1 MALQCTVHGVVDTLD
16 RAWIE
21 ANYRRREQFQ
31 RRARTLSVGGDVA
44 WAKATLFAP
53 AYVPSVGFQ
62 ADNRRVLLGCHL
74 ATGHGE
80 RAASNRVGFRKDVD
94 SGDAH
99 LTLQHAEEA
108 L

>member
-16 RAWIE
+16 RAWVE
-21 ANYRRREQFQ
+21 ADYRRRQQ
-31 RRARTLSVGGDVA
+31 CQGRAGTLSVRSDA
-44 WAKATLFAP
+44 ARAKATLFAP
-53 AYVPSVGFQ
+53 AYVPSIGFQ